1 MLIICPYPIGVAAGQ
16 RLKYEQYF
24 DKWNKDGWDITISP
38 YMNSSMWEVIH
49 KRGFTLK
56 KIKGV
61 LRGHSNRLKDLI
73 SIPKYDLIYIFMYVT
88 PFFSSFMERIVRKL
102 SKRLVYDIEDNIY
115 IQKNNR
121 AQFDPNP
128 IAKYLKWQGKVDYL
142 IKKADHVITSSPFL
156 NNYCLK
162 LNKYN
167 SCTYISSSLDTDRFQ
182 PKNKYKENKK
192 ITIGWTGTFSSKN
205 YLDSLRNVFLNLSKK
220 VDFKLRVI
228 GNFQYSLPGVDLEV
242 INWTLDNEI
251 IDLQEIDIGV
261 YPLPLND
268 WVLGKSGLKAI
279 QYMALG
285 IPCVATEV
293 GTTPMLIKNNFNGL
307 LVKKE
312 EEWISALERL
322 ILDRKSR
329 ERMGRQARIDAVSNY
344 SLNAIG
350 NLYDNVINDVMKRPK

>member
-1 MLIICPYPIGVAAGQ
+1 MIILCPYPKGLAAGQ
-16 RLKYEQYF
+16 RLKYEQYIETWR
-24 DKWNKDGWDITISP
+24 KKG
-38 YMNSSMWEVIH
+38 WEVDVSPFLDIH
-49 KRGFTLK
+49 VW
-56 KIKGV
+56 KILYRKGHIFPKVTGV
-61 LRGHSNRLKDLI
+61 LKGHIKRLFLLKDI
-73 SIPKYDLIYIFMYVT
+73 SKYDLVYIFMNVT
-88 PFFSSFMERIVRKL
+88 PFFSSFMERMVRKL
-102 SKRLVYDIEDNIY
+102 SKKIIYDIEDNIY
-115 IQKNNR
+115 IQQTHR
-121 AQFDPNP
+121 VSFDPNP
-128 IAKYLKWQGKVDYL
+128 LAKYFKWPGKVDYL
-142 IKKADHVITSSPFL
+142 ISTANHVITSSPFL

-192 ITIGWTGTFSSKN
+192 ITIGWTGTFSSKH

-220 VDFKLRVI
+220 VEFKLRVI
-228 GNFQYSLPGVDLEV
+228 GNFQYSLPGVNLEV